1 MPRLFVDQPRL
12 LRSPSELPKERMAFP
27 AVKHGHVSLTKEN
40 AKPQKQMPI
49 LAFPAVKHGH
59 VSLTKENIKPLEQMT
74 SPWPSSLPQGSW
86 LANNLTWC
94 HGNNTTV
101 CHPQRLSQEF
111 QKSSLV
117 QKVQKVN
124 PSYHTQI
131 NPIKRVY
138 IHHMSPA
145 NILYTIHRSD
155 SRRAYTKPT
164 TCKREAQV

>member
-27 AVKHGHVSLTKEN
+27 AVE
-40 AKPQKQMPI
+40 
-49 LAFPAVKHGH
+49 HGH

-86 LANNLTWC
+86 LA
-94 HGNNTTV
+94 V
-101 CHPQRLSQEF
+101 CHPQRLFQEF

-138 IHHMSPA
+138 IHHMSPDLLTSCTQFTGPIA
-145 NILYTIHRSD
+145 GGPTRNPQPAKEKPRYNRYCTIGYND
-155 SRRAYTKPT
+155 I
-164 TCKREAQV
+164 V

>member
-1 MPRLFVDQPRL
+1 MTRLFVNQPRL
-12 LRSPSELPKERMAFP
+12 LRSPSELPKERM
-27 AVKHGHVSLTKEN
+27 
-40 AKPQKQMPI
+40 
-49 LAFPAVKHGH
+49 AFPAVKHGH

-101 CHPQRLSQEF
+101 CHPQRLFQEF

-138 IHHMSPA
+138 IHHMSPDLLTSCTQFTGPIA
-145 NILYTIHRSD
+145 GGPTRNPQPAKEKPRYNRYCTIGYND
-155 SRRAYTKPT
+155 I
-164 TCKREAQV
+164 V